1 MLGRYNSA
9 ILNHKHKLLILSRL
23 SDFFTFIA
31 CYNIQSEGFISQLW
45 NIVGR

>member
-23 SDFFTFIA
+23 SDFFTLAHVIIFRVKGS
-31 CYNIQSEGFISQLW
+31 YLSFGTL
-45 NIVGR
+45 